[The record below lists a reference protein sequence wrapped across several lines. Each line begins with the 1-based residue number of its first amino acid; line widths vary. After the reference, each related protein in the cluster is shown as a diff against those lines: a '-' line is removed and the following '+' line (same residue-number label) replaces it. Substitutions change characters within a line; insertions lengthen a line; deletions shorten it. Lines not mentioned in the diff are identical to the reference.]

1 MKEIDHWIIMSES
14 SPDMTP
20 PLVHRLNY
28 NRMIKYGNK
37 ILLGKAKQ
45 IPELDPYKKNL
56 HKISSIFR
64 NLHSKAQTIYLNKY
78 IPEVKHV
85 QVANSSGTSDVT
97 TSMVKIE
104 ALDTEWAEIGW
115 RRFNLPC
122 CTDYPP
128 RRYRKGL
135 DLLIQK
141 ETDYLCSHRLQTIL
155 IFDIKANM
163 HNKSLRGY
171 KI

>member
-1 MKEIDHWIIMSES
+1 
-14 SPDMTP
+14 
-20 PLVHRLNY
+20 
-28 NRMIKYGNK
+28 
-37 ILLGKAKQ
+37 
-45 IPELDPYKKNL
+45 
-56 HKISSIFR
+56 
-64 NLHSKAQTIYLNKY
+64 
-78 IPEVKHV
+78 
-85 QVANSSGTSDVT
+85 
-97 TSMVKIE
+97 MVKIE

-155 IFDIKANM
+155 IFDIKAIM

-171 KI
+171 KIEEVENWMELHRISIEAVYKRQKTSNL